1 MEIIGDILTSS
12 NGIIVAIL
20 FTIIIIIGMK
30 YGNIKV
36 NTDKIKVGIDSSEA
50 ERAIMRNQKEWCK
63 LSLEAFER
71 NLPKFEG
78 YDTIRGQ
85 LVLEKI
91 YDEMVDWIMLNHIR
105 TESKYV
111 EIKQAN
117 VWNIVQKWT
126 VNDNFK
132 SEEFHKVLD
141 EQIKNDIEMMV
152 KIRKDYNKNNRT

>member
-12 NGIIVAIL
+12 NGVLIAVL
-20 FTIIIIIGMK
+20 FVVLVVICIK

-36 NTDKIKVGIDSSEA
+36 NTDKIKLGIDSGET
-50 ERAIMRNQKEWCK
+50 ERAIMRNQKDWCK

-71 NLPKFEG
+71 NMPKFDS
-78 YDTIRGQ
+78 YDAIRGQ

-105 TESKYV
+105 TESKYI

-117 VWNIVQKWT
+117 IWNIVQKWT
-126 VNDNFK
+126 VNEHFK
-132 SEEFHKVLD
+132 TEEFREILNKHV
-141 EQIKNDIEMMV
+141 KNDIEMMV
-152 KIRKDYNKNNRT
+152 KIRKDYNKKED

>member
-12 NGIIVAIL
+12 NGIIIAIL
-20 FTIIIIIGMK
+20 FTIMVIICIK

-36 NTDKIKVGIDSSEA
+36 NTDKIKLGIDSGET
-50 ERAIMRNQKEWCK
+50 ERAIMRNQKDWCK

-71 NLPKFEG
+71 NMPKFDS
-78 YDTIRGQ
+78 YDAIRGQ

-105 TESKYV
+105 TESKYI

-117 VWNIVQKWT
+117 IWNIVQKWT
-126 VNDNFK
+126 VNEHFK
-132 SEEFHKVLD
+132 TEEFREVLNKHV
-141 EQIKNDIEMMV
+141 KNDIEMMV
-152 KIRKDYNKNNRT
+152 KIRKDYNKKED

>member
-1 MEIIGDILTSS
+1 MEIIGDVLTSS

-20 FTIIIIIGMK
+20 FTIIVIIGMK
-30 YGNIKV
+30 YGSIKV
-36 NTDKIKVGIDSSEA
+36 NTDKIKVGIDSGEA

-126 VNDNFK
+126 VNDSFK
-132 SEEFHKVLD
+132 SEEFHKILD

>member
-1 MEIIGDILTSS
+1 MEAVKDILTSS
-12 NGIIVAIL
+12 NGVVIAIL
-20 FTIIIIIGMK
+20 FILLLLVCMK

-36 NTDKIKVGIDSSEA
+36 NTDKIQLGIDSSEA
-50 ERAIMRNQKEWCK
+50 ERAIMRNQKDWCK

-71 NLPKFEG
+71 NMPKFDG

-105 TESKYV
+105 TEPKYV

-126 VNDNFK
+126 IDEHFK
-132 SEEFHKVLD
+132 TEEFHEILNKHV
-141 EQIKNDIEMMV
+141 KTDIEMMV
-152 KIRKDYNKNNRT
+152 KIRKDYNKSGM

>member
-1 MEIIGDILTSS
+1 MEIIKDILTSS
-12 NGIIVAIL
+12 NGIVIAVLFIL
-20 FTIIIIIGMK
+20 LLLVCMK

-36 NTDKIKVGIDSSEA
+36 NTDKIQLGIDSSEA
-50 ERAIMRNQKEWCK
+50 ERAIMRNQKDWCK

-91 YDEMVDWIMLNHIR
+91 YDEMLEWIMLNHIR
-105 TESKYV
+105 TERRYV

-132 SEEFHKVLD
+132 SEDFHQILD
-141 EQIKNDIEMMV
+141 EQIKNDIEMLV
-152 KIRKDYNKNNRT
+152 KIRQDHNKNKGV

>member
-12 NGIIVAIL
+12 NGVLIAVL
-20 FTIIIIIGMK
+20 FVVLVVICIK

-36 NTDKIKVGIDSSEA
+36 NTDKIKLGIDSGET
-50 ERAIMRNQKEWCK
+50 ERAIMRNQKDWCK

-71 NLPKFEG
+71 NMPKFDS
-78 YDTIRGQ
+78 YDAIRGQ

-105 TESKYV
+105 TESKYI

-117 VWNIVQKWT
+117 IWNIVQKWT
-126 VNDNFK
+126 VNEHFK
-132 SEEFHKVLD
+132 TEEFHEILNKHV
-141 EQIKNDIEMMV
+141 KNDIEMMV
-152 KIRKDYNKNNRT
+152 KIRKDYNKKED